1 MTAPLAHGGGP
12 VQPVHAKQNP
22 DELTSERVPSST
34 RHQDDLY
41 AYHGEEITGGDLAD
55 TIRQDLCDRLTG
67 ESAPY
72 NLIFT
77 TNGIASTTG
86 TVIAA
91 ALGYPTIDNLSDEQ
105 IRRIR
110 QAHLLLAM
118 FNALQ
123 PGVFSISG
131 WDLLGMLTIDPH
143 EIAPLLETG
152 DTRWI
157 HRSTYDLMGF
167 NESEQPAMGMPEAVS
182 MYGAL
187 PQQLEDPA
195 SFVSQLRRILALRRR
210 YGIATSTQ
218 VDVPEVSNKAMLV
231 MVHRLSHPG
240 KQQVTVLNFSMD
252 EIVGTINSMHL
263 VPGSVVVDMFT
274 DQVLGEVDDL
284 HSFSITL
291 DGHQGRSL
299 FVSQPVG
306 SAPLA

>member
-1 MTAPLAHGGGP
+1 MLAP
-12 VQPVHAKQNP
+12 
-22 DELTSERVPSST
+22 ELTYELVHFTTLHR
-34 RHQDDLY
+34 DDLY
-41 AYHGEEITGGDLAD
+41 TYHGEEITGADLAD
-55 TIRQDLCDRLTG
+55 TIRQDLTDRLTG

-91 ALGYPTIDNLSDEQ
+91 ALGYTRIDNLSAEQ

-131 WDLLGMLTIDPH
+131 WDLLGMLTIDPD

-167 NESEQPAMGMPEAVS
+167 QPNFEQPAMGMPDI
-182 MYGAL
+182 L
-187 PQQLEDPA
+187 PPLAPHPA
-195 SFVSQLRRILALRRR
+195 
-210 YGIATSTQ
+210 
-218 VDVPEVSNKAMLV
+218 
-231 MVHRLSHPG
+231 HPG
-240 KQQVTVLNFSMD
+240 
-252 EIVGTINSMHL
+252 VGA
-263 VPGSVVVDMFT
+263 
-274 DQVLGEVDDL
+274 GEENPPPY
-284 HSFSITL
+284 I
-291 DGHQGRSL
+291 G
-299 FVSQPVG
+299 PE
-306 SAPLA
+306 